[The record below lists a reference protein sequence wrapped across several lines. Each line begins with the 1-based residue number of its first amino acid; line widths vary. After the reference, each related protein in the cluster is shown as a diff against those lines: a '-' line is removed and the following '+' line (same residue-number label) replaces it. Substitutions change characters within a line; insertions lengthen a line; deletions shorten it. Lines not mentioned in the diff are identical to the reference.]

1 MSLPL
6 RILIADDH
14 GPFRTMLKSFLGAV
28 GAEVIECRDGHEA
41 LQRFTKIVPDWVLM
55 DIEMPG
61 LDGLA
66 ATRLLTASHP
76 KARVI
81 IVTQHDDAQLRAA
94 AREVGACGFV
104 PKDDIELLTPILFP
118 PRKDT
123 QPLSTKSNQP
133 TL

>member
-14 GPFRTMLKSFLGAV
+14 GPFRTMLKSFLAAHGV
-28 GAEVIECRDGHEA
+28 EVIECSNAHEA
-41 LQRFTKIVPDWVLM
+41 LQQFNVVAPDWVLM

-66 ATRLLTASHP
+66 ATSLLTASNP

-94 AREVGACGFV
+94 AREAGACEFV
-104 PKDDIELLTPILFP
+104 PKDDIELLTPMLFP
-118 PRKDT
+118 RQNRT
-123 QPLSTKSNQP
+123 QNSPMNPNQP